1 MDGNSDR
8 PLLLVRIVVEMTYQP
23 PPPPPPPPPPA
34 YPGQPAYAGQPGQP
48 GQPPNNQ
55 FVWSI
60 LCTVMCWMPLGIVAI
75 INSSKGCMDG

>member
-1 MDGNSDR
+1 M
-8 PLLLVRIVVEMTYQP
+8 
-23 PPPPPPPPPPA
+23 PA
-34 YPGQPAYAGQPGQP
+34 SRDSRDSRRT
-48 GQPPNNQ
+48 NQ